1 MNNINDYKLDSSMAQ
16 DILQYM
22 DQRLPFLEQNMTKST
37 CQLSEHQQKLSKI
50 IGKQYPE
57 FIYNDKV
64 NKLNERLTEM
74 DMEIQTIKKLQ
85 PHLQLLLLPNS
96 TISLPLWILLSNY
109 IKNTIQHLESMY
121 DHDFKTLKAF
131 QKYSQQLENYPR

>member
-50 IGKQYPE
+50 IVKQYPE

-64 NKLNERLTEM
+64 NKLNEM
-74 DMEIQTIKKLQ
+74 C
-85 PHLQLLLLPNS
+85 
-96 TISLPLWILLSNY
+96 
-109 IKNTIQHLESMY
+109 
-121 DHDFKTLKAF
+121 
-131 QKYSQQLENYPR
+131 